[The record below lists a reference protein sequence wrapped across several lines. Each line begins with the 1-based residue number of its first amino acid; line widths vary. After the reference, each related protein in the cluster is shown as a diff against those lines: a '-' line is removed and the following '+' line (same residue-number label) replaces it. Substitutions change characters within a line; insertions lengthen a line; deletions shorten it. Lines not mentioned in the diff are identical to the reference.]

1 MKKFVLQVRDKYR
14 RQGAEMRKV
23 MDFKTGWI
31 IKYVEKMKMWLS
43 NWELKQEYLKNLR
56 VEYLLTH

>member
-1 MKKFVLQVRDKYR
+1 MKKFVLQVHNQYKK
-14 RQGAEMRKV
+14 QVTEMQKL

-31 IKYVEKMKMWLS
+31 IKYVEKMKKWLS

-56 VEYLLTH
+56 I